1 MPLTHSQRRY
11 LRELAHPLKPV
22 VMIGNKGIT
31 PSLLDELGIAL
42 DHHELL
48 KVRISG
54 ADRSQ
59 RDAQIQTL
67 LKHSGAELVQSI
79 GHIVSLYRV
88 NPEQPRLALP
98 R

>member
-1 MPLTHSQRRY
+1 MSLTNSQRSY

-22 VMIGNKGIT
+22 VTIGNKGVT
-31 PSLLDELGIAL
+31 PSLLEELGLAL

-48 KVRISG
+48 KVRVG
-54 ADRSQ
+54 GGDRAQ
-59 RDAQIQTL
+59 RDEQIQAL

-88 NPEQPRLALP
+88 NPEQPKLALP